1 MDFHERLKAS
11 SKFTGVDTGADQNH
25 TRFLSNFACTLLLI
39 IQIQFKESVSC
50 HGMQNVLDTGG
61 NGNRETS
68 LESPMRCEGSV

>member
-1 MDFHERLKAS
+1 MGERALMPRLRSQSFIYIDNGKTLKIFS
-11 SKFTGVDTGADQNH
+11 
-25 TRFLSNFACTLLLI
+25 CTNNIL
-39 IQIQFKESVSC
+39 QIQFKESVSC